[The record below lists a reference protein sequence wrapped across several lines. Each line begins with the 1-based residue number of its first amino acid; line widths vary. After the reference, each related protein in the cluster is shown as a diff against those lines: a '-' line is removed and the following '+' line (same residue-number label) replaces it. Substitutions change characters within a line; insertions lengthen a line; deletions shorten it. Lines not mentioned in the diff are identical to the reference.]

1 MTMPLPQLQGA
12 SRMLLSNVRIALRVL
27 RTHRLR
33 SALTMLGIVIGV
45 AAIVAMNAIGTGASE
60 LIAAQI
66 RSLGA
71 NLISINPG
79 SALMTSVRLGN
90 GEQQQRAPRLPTGGQ
105 ASDIQSPRLS
115 EDDALAI
122 ELEIPGIVVAS
133 PLLYARAH
141 FTVGASNW
149 AGNIRGVTARYFTA
163 REWGVTRGREMTLD
177 DNSRAAKVMLI
188 GTTMREK
195 LFGEVDPVGATVRI
209 RGVPFT
215 VVGLLDRKGQNVWG
229 DDQDDVAL
237 VPLTTARRQFVGVS
251 RASPRLVHNISVKFA
266 EGLSAEE
273 TMAAIRDLLRQRH
286 RLQPGQEQTFLV
298 SNLAE
303 AADVQ
308 ATATRTLSL
317 LLAAV
322 ASVSLV
328 VGGIGI
334 MNIMLV
340 TVTERTR
347 EIGLRLAVGAREW
360 DMLLQFLTEAT
371 TLALLGG
378 ILGVLV
384 GIALSVFI
392 AELAGWPA
400 VINISNVLLAM
411 AFAGAVG
418 CFFGFYPA
426 RKAARMDPI
435 DALRYE

>member
-1 MTMPLPQLQGA
+1 
-12 SRMLLSNVRIALRVL
+12 VL

-45 AAIVAMNAIGTGASE
+45 AAVVAMNAIGSGASE
-60 LIAAQI
+60 LIAARI

-79 SALMTSVRLGN
+79 SALMTSVRLSK
-90 GEQQQRAPRLPTGGQ
+90 GEQQQRAPHLPAVGQ

-122 ELEIPGIVVAS
+122 ELEIPGVVVVA
-133 PLLYARAH
+133 PLLFARAQ

-149 AGNIRGVTARYFTA
+149 AGSIRGVTASYFTA
-163 REWGVTRGREMTLD
+163 REWSVTGGREMTPD
-177 DNSRAAKVMLI
+177 DNSRAAKIMLI

-195 LFGEVDPVGATVRI
+195 LFGEADPVGATVRI

-215 VVGLLDRKGQNVWG
+215 VVGLLDHKGQDAWG

-237 VPLTTARRQFVGVS
+237 VPLTTARRHFVGVS

-266 EGLSAEE
+266 EGTSAEG
-273 TMAAIRDLLRQRH
+273 TMAAIGDLLRQRH
-286 RLQPGQEQTFLV
+286 RLQPGQEETFLV
-298 SNLAE
+298 RNLAE
-303 AADVQ
+303 AADVE

-347 EIGLRLAVGAREW
+347 EIGLRLAVGAREREL
-360 DMLLQFLTEAT
+360 LLQFLTEAT

-378 ILGVLV
+378 IVGVLV
-384 GIALSVFI
+384 GIAFSVFI
-392 AELAGWPA
+392 AELGGWPA

-426 RKAARMDPI
+426 RKAARMVPI

>member
-1 MTMPLPQLQGA
+1 LA
-12 SRMLLSNVRIALRVL
+12 
-27 RTHRLR
+27 
-33 SALTMLGIVIGV
+33 
-45 AAIVAMNAIGTGASE
+45 
-60 LIAAQI
+60 
-66 RSLGA
+66 
-71 NLISINPG
+71 G
-79 SALMTSVRLGN
+79 S
-90 GEQQQRAPRLPTGGQ
+90 
-105 ASDIQSPRLS
+105 
-115 EDDALAI
+115 
-122 ELEIPGIVVAS
+122 
-133 PLLYARAH
+133 
-141 FTVGASNW
+141 
-149 AGNIRGVTARYFTA
+149 IRGVTASYFTA
-163 REWGVTRGREMTLD
+163 REWSVTGGREMTPD
-177 DNSRAAKVMLI
+177 DNSRAAKVILI

-195 LFGEVDPVGATVRI
+195 LFGEADPVGATVRI

-215 VVGLLDRKGQNVWG
+215 VVGVLDHKGQDVWG

-237 VPLTTARRQFVGVS
+237 VPLTTARRQFLGVS

-266 EGLSAEE
+266 EGVSAEE
-273 TMAAIRDLLRQRH
+273 TMAAIRDLLSQRH
-286 RLQPGQEQTFLV
+286 RLQPGQEETFLV
-298 SNLAE
+298 RNLAE
-303 AADVQ
+303 AAGVE

-392 AELAGWPA
+392 AELGGWPT
-400 VINISNVLLAM
+400 VINIANVLLAM

-426 RKAARMDPI
+426 RKAARMAPI

>member
-1 MTMPLPQLQGA
+1 
-12 SRMLLSNVRIALRVL
+12 
-27 RTHRLR
+27 
-33 SALTMLGIVIGV
+33 MLGIVIGV
-45 AAIVAMNAIGTGASE
+45 AAVVAMNAIGSGASE
-60 LIAAQI
+60 LIAARI

-79 SALMTSVRLGN
+79 SALMTSVRLSK
-90 GEQQQRAPRLPTGGQ
+90 GEQQQGAPHLPAVGQVRTVGQ

-122 ELEIPGIVVAS
+122 ELEIPGVVVVA
-133 PLLYARAH
+133 PLLFARTQ

-149 AGNIRGVTARYFTA
+149 AGSIRGVTASYFTA
-163 REWGVTRGREMTLD
+163 REWSVTGGREMTPD
-177 DNSRAAKVMLI
+177 DNSRAAKIMLI

-195 LFGEVDPVGATVRI
+195 LFGEADPVGATLRI

-215 VVGLLDRKGQNVWG
+215 VVGVLDHKGQDVWG

-251 RASPRLVHNISVKFA
+251 RASPRLVHNIYKKFA
-266 EGLSAEE
+266 EGTSAEE
-273 TMAAIRDLLRQRH
+273 TMAAIGDLLRQRH
-286 RLQPGQEQTFLV
+286 RLQPGQEETFLV
-298 SNLAE
+298 RNLAE
-303 AADVQ
+303 AADVE

-347 EIGLRLAVGAREW
+347 EIGLRLAVGAREREL
-360 DMLLQFLTEAT
+360 LLQFLTEAT

-378 ILGVLV
+378 IVGVLV
-384 GIALSVFI
+384 GIAFSVFI
-392 AELAGWPA
+392 AELGGWPA

-411 AFAGAVG
+411 GFAGAVG

-426 RKAARMDPI
+426 RKAARMEPI